1 MKLIKTFARKIADF
15 QAVIVLS
22 LFFFLL
28 APIFALVVKLIQKE
42 DKPTWTPWDIPS
54 DTLDDVRRQ
63 Y

>member
-1 MKLIKTFARKIADF
+1 MKLIKAVTRKIADF

-28 APIFALVVKLIQKE
+28 VPIFALVVKFIQKE
-42 DKPTWTPWDIPS
+42 DKLTWTPWDIPS